1 MCRMNPTVGIEK
13 DTNFI
18 APLLIFLHF
27 IDFKDKYLSSK
38 YLLQYFPIFNSLWCV
53 PIIDVYNEAF
63 HQVVGKA
70 KDELLD
76 EMEG

>member
-1 MCRMNPTVGIEK
+1 MVARFALFLEFNP
-13 DTNFI
+13 
-18 APLLIFLHF
+18 L
-27 IDFKDKYLSSK
+27 
-38 YLLQYFPIFNSLWCV
+38 CV

>member
-1 MCRMNPTVGIEK
+1 MGPMCQREGAI
-13 DTNFI
+13 
-18 APLLIFLHF
+18 LLPISH
-27 IDFKDKYLSSK
+27 LSSK
-38 YLLQYFPIFNSLWCV
+38 SLVQYFPIFNPLWCV